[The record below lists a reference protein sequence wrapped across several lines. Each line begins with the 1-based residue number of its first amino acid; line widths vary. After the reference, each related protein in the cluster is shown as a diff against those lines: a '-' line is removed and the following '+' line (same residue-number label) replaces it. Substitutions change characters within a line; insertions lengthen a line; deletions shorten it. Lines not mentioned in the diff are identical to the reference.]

1 LRRYPLSSY
10 RVQIN
15 GEFNLAAA
23 ASCVSYL
30 KALGIDC
37 LYTSPYL
44 QAAAGSTHGYDTVD
58 YSTVNREWGGNEGEA
73 RLVEQLRLHGM
84 GQIVDIVPNHMA
96 FGGRA
101 NPWWWDVLEN
111 GPSSAYASFFDV
123 DWDPPERAVSNKVL
137 LHVLGDHYG
146 AVLDRGE
153 LKLSRSGT
161 EILVQYGDNYFPIA
175 PRSIALLLRRIDK
188 GDDLDKVA
196 FLADALAELPAPSSL
211 EFNAVQR
218 RHRDRKILLA
228 MLAAMIAQDPG
239 LAQQID
245 ITLALVN
252 ADHSALHDFLESQN
266 YRLANWRIASRDLGY
281 RRFFDINTLIGLRM
295 EDDRVFAAAHSLI
308 RRWIAEGVVCG
319 IRVDHP
325 DGLRDPT
332 EYLGRLRASSPD
344 AWIVAE
350 KILGTDENLPDAWPI
365 EGTTGYDF
373 LNIAGGLFIDCA
385 AETPMSEIYRE
396 FTGENDDF
404 ESVAMAGKLSVLQES
419 LGGDLNRL
427 TAMFY
432 NVCSEDRLYRDY
444 TRRDAEEVLRT
455 TLICMNVYRT
465 YVRQN
470 DKPDAESAARIASA
484 IEKAKATR
492 QDLDYRLF
500 DLLQSILLM
509 RRSEP
514 YAIDLALRFQQTG
527 AAVMAKGVEDTAFY
541 RFNRFIALNEVGG
554 DPAQFGHT
562 IDYFHT
568 WCARK
573 ATHWPLGMLTTST
586 HDSKRSE
593 DVRARLSVLTEI
605 PDRWKVAIG
614 RWSSRNQ
621 THRSDELPDPNMEY
635 HLYQTLL
642 GAWPL
647 DEQRLMAYASKAAR
661 EAKAWTSWSQPNEKY
676 EAALKGFVE
685 GMMRDAVFL
694 EDLSGFVADIADA
707 GRTNSLAL
715 TLLKLT
721 VPGIPDFYQ
730 ATEIWSLN
738 LVDPDNRQA
747 VDYDLRRRLLEDLC
761 SASTEEIMRHSDE
774 GLPKLW
780 LIRQGLALRNSHPK
794 WFGAE
799 SSYIPI
805 ESSGEYA
812 SNVIAFARGESMVS
826 VAPRLM
832 FGKDWGDTTLRLP
845 SGYWHN
851 CLTGERL
858 RGGTVRVNQLLQR
871 FPVALL
877 TKEDVR
883 Q

>member
-1 LRRYPLSSY
+1 MRRYPLSSY

-15 GEFNLAAA
+15 SEFDLGAA
-23 ASCVSYL
+23 ASCVCYL

-58 YSTVNREWGGNEGEA
+58 YSTINRDWGGDQGEA
-73 RLVEQLRLHGM
+73 RLVEQLRIHGM

-123 DWDPPERAVSNKVL
+123 DWDPPDRAFSNKVL

-146 AVLDRGE
+146 VVLDRGE

-188 GDDLDKVA
+188 VNDPGKVA

-211 EFNAVQR
+211 EFGAVQR
-218 RHRDRKILLA
+218 RHRDRKILLS
-228 MLAAMIAQDPG
+228 MLAAMIAQDTG
-239 LAQQID
+239 FAHQVD
-245 ITLALVN
+245 ITLAIVN
-252 ADHSALHDFLESQN
+252 TDQSALHDFLESQN

-295 EDDRVFAAAHSLI
+295 EDERVFAAAHSLI
-308 RRWIAEGVVCG
+308 RRWVAEGVVCG

-325 DGLRDPT
+325 DGLRDPS

-344 AWIVAE
+344 AWIIVE
-350 KILGTDENLPDAWPI
+350 KILGSDENLPDAWPI

-373 LNIAGGLFIDCA
+373 LNIAGGLFIDGA
-385 AETPMSEIYRE
+385 AEIPMSDIYRE
-396 FTGENDDF
+396 FTGESDDF
-404 ESVAMAGKLSVLQES
+404 ESVAMAGKMSVLQES

-432 NVCSEDRLYRDY
+432 CICSEDRLYRDY

-455 TLICMNVYRT
+455 TLTCMSVYRS
-465 YVRQN
+465 YVRQDGN
-470 DKPDAESAARIASA
+470 PGTENIGRIASA

-492 QDLDYRLF
+492 QDLDHRLF
-500 DLLQSILLM
+500 DLLQSILLLQ
-509 RRSEP
+509 RTEP
-514 YAIDLALRFQQTG
+514 HATDLALRFQQTG

-554 DPAQFGHT
+554 DPARFGHT

-568 WCARK
+568 WCAK
-573 ATHWPLGMLTTST
+573 QATHWPLGMLTTST
-586 HDSKRSE
+586 HDTKRSE
-593 DVRARLSVLTEI
+593 DVRTRLSVLTEI

-635 HLYQTLL
+635 HLYQTLV

-647 DEQRLMAYASKAAR
+647 DEKRLLAYATKAAR
-661 EAKAWTSWSQPNEKY
+661 EAKVWTSWSQPNQKY
-676 EAALKGFVE
+676 ETALNSFVE
-685 GMMRDAVFL
+685 GMMRDEVFL
-694 EDLSGFVADIADA
+694 EDLSRFVANIAAA

-715 TLLKLT
+715 VILKLT
-721 VPGIPDFYQ
+721 APGVPDFYQ
-730 ATEIWSLN
+730 GTELWSLN
-738 LVDPDNRQA
+738 LVDPDNRQT
-747 VDYDLRRRLLEDLC
+747 VDYDLRRRLSEDLGR
-761 SASTEEIMRHSDE
+761 ASTEEIMHRSDE

-780 LIRQGLALRNSHPK
+780 LIQRGLALRNSHPE

-799 SSYIPI
+799 SSYIPV

-812 SNVIAFARGESMVS
+812 SNVIAFSRGDAIVS

-832 FGKDWGDTTLRLP
+832 FGKDWGDTVLNLP

-858 RGGTVRVNQLLQR
+858 RGGSARVSQLLQR

-877 TKEDVR
+877 TKEGE